1 MPWTT
6 DKNSSIIHNPQH
18 KDLITLNLN
27 VEYSYSIVDNQINI
41 TNLYGVDL
49 IPFDSKNINIFVLDK
64 TTGICT
70 LNILNAELIPFN
82 SQNTNI
88 FTPHKVTSICTLN
101 IPMIKF
107 ADQLNNFIFSSKDK
121 SIVHSTL
128 PFDFH
133 PGAFRGS
140 NISSIVIPKSC
151 KKIHPYA
158 FYNTKLI
165 EVTIAKDCEYDETS
179 FPKDCVIKFYE

>member
-27 VEYSYSIVDNQINI
+27 VEYSYSIIDNQINI
-41 TNLYGVDL
+41 TNLLDVDL
-49 IPFDSKNINIFVLDK
+49 IPFD
-64 TTGICT
+64 
-70 LNILNAELIPFN
+70 

-121 SIVHSTL
+121 SVVHSTL

-133 PGAFRGS
+133 PGAFRNS
-140 NISSIVIPKSC
+140 NISSITIPKSC

-158 FYNTKLI
+158 FYNTKLT